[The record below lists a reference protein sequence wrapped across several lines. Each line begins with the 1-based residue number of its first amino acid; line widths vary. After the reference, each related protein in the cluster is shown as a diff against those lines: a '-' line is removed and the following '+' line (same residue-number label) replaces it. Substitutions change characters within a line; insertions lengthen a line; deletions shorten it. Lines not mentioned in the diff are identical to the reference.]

1 MSWRG
6 TRGGVTLS
14 SKSSAGPAA
23 PALGKLDAMPG
34 SDIWLGASHVRLDLR
49 SRREGPAMVTLHARE
64 SNTCRS
70 PTIDHSGGCPQ
81 RDTLRRQLRRRC
93 SLAASCG
100 RGYRMTQ
107 RFMVKR
113 DDLRKVR
120 VVSGPEIALAAG
132 QARLRVD
139 AFSLTSNNITYGA
152 FGESMHYWDFFPT
165 GEAGWGCI
173 PVWGFADVV
182 ESRRRGRRGR
192 GALLRLLADG
202 RLRSA
207 ATGARRR
214 ARLRRRRAAPSGF
227 ARALQPLYA
236 LQRRHRLSAR
246 ARGSDCAAAAAVRDV
261 IPDRRLRCPE

>member
-1 MSWRG
+1 
-6 TRGGVTLS
+6 
-14 SKSSAGPAA
+14 
-23 PALGKLDAMPG
+23 
-34 SDIWLGASHVRLDLR
+34 
-49 SRREGPAMVTLHARE
+49 
-64 SNTCRS
+64 
-70 PTIDHSGGCPQ
+70 
-81 RDTLRRQLRRRC
+81 
-93 SLAASCG
+93 
-100 RGYRMTQ
+100 MTQ

-182 ESRRRGRRGR
+182 ESAVAGVEVGERFYGYWPM
-192 GALLRLLADG
+192 AD
-202 RLRSA
+202 SA
-207 ATGARRR
+207 V
-214 ARLRRRRAAPSGF
+214 
-227 ARALQPLYA
+227 LQPVRVDERGFVDGAPHRQALHALYN
-236 LQRRHRLSAR
+236 RYTRCSADTGYR
-246 ARGSDCAAAAAVRDV
+246 PDARGSDCAAAAAVRDV